1 MQHIGITGGI
11 GSGKTTIC
19 NVFAQLGI
27 PIYNADTRA
36 KFLVKHSLQQEIS
49 KEFGAD
55 IFKNGQLNKE
65 LLAQRA
71 FMSKEQTDKLN
82 AIVHPAV
89 EEDYKKW
96 QLEQDAFYTLKE
108 AALLIESGSYQK
120 LDALILVLAPLE
132 VRIKRTKKR
141 DNSSREQVLSRI
153 NKQLSDEEKLPY
165 ATYTINNSGKE
176 SIIKQILS
184 IHQQIL
190 DSEG

>member
-19 NVFAQLGI
+19 NIFAQLGV
-27 PIYNADTRA
+27 PIYNADIRA
-36 KFLVKHSLQQEIS
+36 KFLVQHSLQQEIS

-71 FMSKEQTDKLN
+71 FISKEQTEKLN
-82 AIVHPAV
+82 SIVHPAV

-96 QLEQDAFYTLKE
+96 QLEQDSFYTLKE

-132 VRIKRTKKR
+132 IRIERTKKR
-141 DNSSREQVLSRI
+141 DKSSREQVLSRI

-165 ATYTINNSGKE
+165 ATYTINNNGKE